1 MCAADSRP
9 HLCSSIHKVAFSAAA
24 DGGSMPSFQ
33 KGSGSFL
40 PYLPLG
46 FCVWIVIITRP
57 ALGSRNLVCRLIRL
71 ECLSPVST
79 RGAPLRPPTQK
90 QCCHP
95 CVSGQLWKGA
105 LFTSGNS
112 GLGECPPVGSDGQG
126 CGRAYS
132 SHLVMAGWGSARPR
146 EVMGRAVAHSCLKL
160 NPFFLSLWPRSAALC
175 VTFNP

>member
-9 HLCSSIHKVAFSAAA
+9 HLCSSIHKVTFSAAA

-57 ALGSRNLVCRLIRL
+57 ALGSRNLVCGLIGL

-79 RGAPLRPPTQK
+79 RGDPLRPPT
-90 QCCHP
+90 HP
-95 CVSGQLWKGA
+95 EAVLSPLCLGTAVEGA
-105 LFTSGNS
+105 H
-112 GLGECPPVGSDGQG
+112 
-126 CGRAYS
+126 S
-132 SHLVMAGWGSARPR
+132 SHLVMAGWGNARPR
-146 EVMGRAVAHSCLKL
+146 EVMGTAVEGRTLHI
-160 NPFFLSLWPRSAALC
+160 W
-175 VTFNP
+175 